1 MENTHESKKSRI
13 DSSNRFF
20 YFSQPLPPSR
30 NASKV
35 SKNKNKSK
43 RKLKKSKIIFQNHD
57 TKNSKIIIMNII
69 NLILIFLLFSNNSNV
84 VRSQDISETKIFDD
98 KLTNGNG
105 ENGELKAVKIE
116 EMEILAEKEEEKL
129 VNLKETLELDELIL
143 TERFELP
150 PIPIPEYNVQQ
161 RKNNTS
167 KLEGIY
173 CLGFVFRLIINIQN
187 L

>member
-35 SKNKNKSK
+35 FKNKKSK

-105 ENGELKAVKIE
+105 ENGDAVKIE

>member
-1 MENTHESKKSRI
+1 MENTHESKRI

-30 NASKV
+30 NASKI
-35 SKNKNKSK
+35 KNK
-43 RKLKKSKIIFQNHD
+43 RKFHHD

-69 NLILIFLLFSNNSNV
+69 NLILIFLLFSANNV

-98 KLTNGNG
+98 KLTNGNDG
-105 ENGELKAVKIE
+105 KNGEAMEIE
-116 EMEILAEKEEEKL
+116 EKPVEETILEP
-129 VNLKETLELDELIL
+129 DELIL

-150 PIPIPEYNVQQ
+150 PIPTPEYNVQQ

-173 CLGFVFRLIINIQN
+173 CVGFVF
-187 L
+187 